1 MNWQS
6 RRTLCAAGL
15 ITALLTVGASGQ
27 QGEEKLGTLSF
38 PTSCDPKVQA
48 EFERGV
54 AMIHSYWFLV
64 ARRVFEGVLQQDPS
78 CAIAYWGIAMDQ
90 LGNSLVGP
98 PPRAQADA
106 AWAALEKAREIGAK
120 TERERGWI
128 DALRGYFRDHDKVD
142 VETRLRAYNKA
153 MEQMAQ
159 RYPDDY
165 EVQVVYALTLQASA
179 AKTDVTYKNQLQS
192 VAILEKL
199 FEQNPQHPG
208 VSHFIIHAY
217 DFAPLADR
225 GIAAAKRYAS
235 IAPAVPHARHMP
247 SHIYSMVGMWE
258 DSIASNASALEIQPD
273 YYHAADF
280 SVYAHLQLA
289 QDGKAKALIEKALA
303 TPPRGDRPGG
313 FGNFVSKALMET
325 RYLLDRGDWQ
335 SAAAMPMNPTGVPI
349 ADSLYRFTRG
359 LGMAR
364 SGNVAGA
371 RAEIEAMK
379 GLRTA
384 LQRADQSYWADRTEE
399 QMLAISAWVAVKEG
413 ARDQAARFMR
423 AAADG
428 EDGSVKNVIME
439 NRLYPLREMLAE
451 LLLEVGE
458 PAAAL
463 KEYETAIKQT
473 PNRYRAFWGAARA
486 SDAMGNRAQASE
498 YFGKLVNLARNAD
511 IERPEVQ
518 QAKAF
523 LAKR

>member
-1 MNWQS
+1 MTRQPG
-6 RRTLCAAGL
+6 RALCAAGL
-15 ITALLTVGASGQ
+15 ITAVLTTGAFAQ
-27 QGEEKLGTLSF
+27 QQEEKLGTLSF

-64 ARRVFEGVLQQDPS
+64 ARKVFEGVIQQDPS
-78 CAIAYWGIAMDQ
+78 CAIAYWGVAMDQ

-98 PPRAQADA
+98 PPRAQAET

-128 DALRGYFRDHDKVD
+128 DALRAYYRDHDKVD
-142 VETRLRAYNKA
+142 VDTRLRAYNKA
-153 MEQMAQ
+153 MEEMAQ

-165 EVQVVYALTLQASA
+165 EVQVVYAITLQASA
-179 AKTDVTYKNQLQS
+179 SKTDLTYANQLKS

-217 DFAPLADR
+217 DFPPLAER
-225 GIAAAKRYAS
+225 GIAAAKRYGG

-258 DSIASNASALEIQPD
+258 ESIASNTSALEIQPD

-280 SVYAHLQLA
+280 TVYAHLQLA
-289 QDGKAKALIEKALA
+289 QDGKAKALIDKALA
-303 TPPRGDRPGG
+303 TAPRGDRPAGG
-313 FGNFVSKALMET
+313 FGNFVAKALLET

-335 SAAAMPMNPTGVPI
+335 GAAAMPMNATGTPI
-349 ADSLYRFTRG
+349 ADSLYRFARG
-359 LGMAR
+359 IGMAR

-371 RAEIEAMK
+371 KAEIEAMR

-399 QMLAISAWVAVKEG
+399 QMLAVSAWVAVKEG
-413 ARDQAARFMR
+413 ARDQAMRFMR

-428 EDGSVKNVIME
+428 EDGSLKNVIME

-451 LLLEVGE
+451 LLLEIGE

-463 KEYETAIKQT
+463 KEYETALKQT
-473 PNRYRAFWGAARA
+473 PNRYRGFWGAARA
-486 SDAMGNRAQASE
+486 SNAVGNRAQAAE
-498 YFGKLVNLARNAD
+498 YFGKLVNLAKNAD
-511 IERPEVQ
+511 TERPEVKE
-518 QAKAF
+518 AKAY
-523 LAKR
+523 LAR

>member
-1 MNWQS
+1 MNKQA
-6 RRTLCAAGL
+6 RRIFFVAGL
-15 ITALLTVGASGQ
+15 VTAAITGSAFGQ
-27 QGEEKLGTLSF
+27 QQEEKLGTLSF

-64 ARRVFEGVLQQDPS
+64 ARGVFEGVLQQDPS

-106 AWAALEKAREIGAK
+106 AWAALEKASEIGAK

-128 DALRGYFRDHDKVD
+128 DALRAYFRDHDKVD

-153 MEQMAQ
+153 MEQRAA

-165 EVQVVYALTLQASA
+165 EVQVVYALPMQASA
-179 AKTDVTYKNQLQS
+179 SKTALTYANQLHS

-247 SHIYSMVGMWE
+247 SHIYSMVGLWE
-258 DSIASNASALEIQPD
+258 ESIASNASALEIQPD

-289 QDGKAKALIEKALA
+289 QDAKAKALIEKLLA
-303 TPPRGDRPGG
+303 TPASGTRQAG
-313 FGNFVSKALMET
+313 F
-325 RYLLDRGDWQ
+325 
-335 SAAAMPMNPTGVPI
+335 
-349 ADSLYRFTRG
+349 
-359 LGMAR
+359 
-364 SGNVAGA
+364 
-371 RAEIEAMK
+371 
-379 GLRTA
+379 
-384 LQRADQSYWADRTEE
+384 
-399 QMLAISAWVAVKEG
+399 
-413 ARDQAARFMR
+413 
-423 AAADG
+423 
-428 EDGSVKNVIME
+428 
-439 NRLYPLREMLAE
+439 
-451 LLLEVGE
+451 
-458 PAAAL
+458 
-463 KEYETAIKQT
+463 
-473 PNRYRAFWGAARA
+473 
-486 SDAMGNRAQASE
+486 
-498 YFGKLVNLARNAD
+498 
-511 IERPEVQ
+511 
-518 QAKAF
+518 
-523 LAKR
+523 

>member
-1 MNWQS
+1 MKRQS

-15 ITALLTVGASGQ
+15 ITAALASGAFAQ
-27 QGEEKLGTLSF
+27 QQEEKLGTLSF

-64 ARRVFEGVLQQDPS
+64 ARGVFEDVLKQDPS

-128 DALRGYFRDHDKVD
+128 DALRAYFRDHDKVD
-142 VETRLRAYNKA
+142 VDTRLRAYNKA

-179 AKTDVTYKNQLQS
+179 SKTDLTYANQLQS

-258 DSIASNASALEIQPD
+258 ESIASNASALEIQPD

-289 QDGKAKALIEKALA
+289 QDAKAKTLIEKALA
-303 TPPRGDRPGG
+303 WRSSEWRLWQLRGQGID
-313 FGNFVSKALMET
+313 
-325 RYLLDRGDWQ
+325 GD
-335 SAAAMPMNPTGVPI
+335 
-349 ADSLYRFTRG
+349 
-359 LGMAR
+359 
-364 SGNVAGA
+364 
-371 RAEIEAMK
+371 
-379 GLRTA
+379 
-384 LQRADQSYWADRTEE
+384 
-399 QMLAISAWVAVKEG
+399 
-413 ARDQAARFMR
+413 
-423 AAADG
+423 
-428 EDGSVKNVIME
+428 
-439 NRLYPLREMLAE
+439 PL
-451 LLLEVGE
+451 
-458 PAAAL
+458 PA
-463 KEYETAIKQT
+463 
-473 PNRYRAFWGAARA
+473 
-486 SDAMGNRAQASE
+486 
-498 YFGKLVNLARNAD
+498 
-511 IERPEVQ
+511 
-518 QAKAF
+518 
-523 LAKR
+523 